1 MTIMINLPPELERCL
16 QDEAAQAGLAP
27 DRFVLDTLEERL
39 HQRRAGQDSPHLSQA
54 ESELMQRINQGL
66 PEETWVRYH
75 DLVAKRKAET
85 LTSEQHQELM
95 RLSDQVEMDYAQR
108 LEIVL
113 ELARL
118 RGTLLEAQ
126 MKTLGIPQYTY
137 E

>member
-1 MTIMINLPPELERCL
+1 MTMTIDLTPELETQL
-16 QDEAAQAGLAP
+16 QEVAAKEGMAP
-27 DRFVLDTLEERL
+27 DRFVLDTLREKLYRD
-39 HQRRAGQDSPHLSQA
+39 RAAQGVPHLSKV

-66 PEETWVRYH
+66 PEETWLRYH
-75 DLVAKRKAET
+75 SLVSQRKAKT
-85 LTSEQHQELM
+85 LTSEQQQELI

-108 LEIVL
+108 LGLVL

-118 RGTLLEAQ
+118 RGTSLESQ